1 MTVTGGMK
9 SGSALSIF
17 IGFPVWINATI
28 GVLMMMDLLE
38 CFLHT
43 LRLHWYAPLTQGRV
57 HEQILQRRW
66 TQVHAFKLRQV
77 HRRCARGLI
86 NNILEARLI
95 FS

>member
-1 MTVTGGMK
+1 MTITGGMK

-43 LRLHWYAPLTQGRV
+43 LRLHWYPRLTQGRV
-57 HEQILQRRW
+57 HEQILQR
-66 TQVHAFKLRQV
+66 
-77 HRRCARGLI
+77 
-86 NNILEARLI
+86 
-95 FS
+95 